1 MEIQGVQYLV
11 NPSTGLGSSS
21 QQIISIPVNLLT
33 QGNQSLGLITANGQ
47 IIQLSNFCK
56 CFSSRKLKKKAD
68 FNFNF
73 F

>member
-11 NPSTGLGSSS
+11 NPSTGLGGSS

-47 IIQLSNFCK
+47 IIQLSSFCK
-56 CFSSRKLKKKAD
+56 CLRKQEVKNK
-68 FNFNF
+68 
-73 F
+73 